1 MLKSLLAPLLTVAET
16 RVDTRVEWLAAPEA
30 WITALI
36 IVPAMFGLVWWIYR
50 GEPGPSGKLPRL
62 AMGALRLAVLLV
74 MVLIL
79 FRPTLTKE
87 RVQTEDST
95 ILVIVDDSYSMG
107 IQDRFADQ
115 EETAALQRI
124 LGVTYS
130 DETTR
135 LEVVKG
141 LLERSELGFIDELRA
156 KGDVTVVAASN
167 GVRRLSELAR
177 TDANSIAEVEEFSA
191 EGLQLRGRVTR
202 LGDSVT
208 DAVNDLRGESVAAV
222 ILISDGRDNGG
233 AVDPEEAARR
243 LGMRE
248 IPIFTI
254 GVGNAE
260 EPRNIKVFGL
270 DLAEVVLEGDKV
282 NVDFQ
287 VESKGYPGEQVRAEF
302 QLVRDD
308 GSIEQRVP
316 WWLTL
321 GEDGEVVTQRLEFQ
335 PRSPGTFVARI
346 EIPAKEGELFV
357 DDNVDEQGITVLAQ
371 KIKVLYVE
379 GPPRYDYRYLKNS
392 LTRDPTMQS
401 QILLLEA
408 DPEFLQE
415 SSPGL
420 APLKEF
426 PRTREDLFEYD
437 VVMIGD
443 LHPDSLSRA
452 QKEWLVEF
460 VDDHGGGVIFLSGQW
475 FMPQRYRGDPL
486 EKLLPV
492 ELEDVE
498 ARGYDTGDLTEP
510 FHVVLTPEG
519 LDHPVMQLVGD
530 PELNQ
535 RMWQWQ
541 GRSDVTLPGFYW
553 YAKVKKLKKGA
564 VSLAVHESEEHF
576 SYGPRPVFAFQY
588 MGRGRTFIAL
598 TDDTWRLRK
607 LVGNRW
613 FYRFW
618 GQAIR
623 FVSAGRLLG
632 SSKRF
637 SVSTDQREYVLGARI
652 KVLARALGT
661 DFKPTRD
668 EQQTLEVE
676 RTDPPGEEKSMV
688 QAVQNPARPEYYE
701 TTVEAREI
709 GDHRISLLDREEP
722 VASTLY
728 RVVVPQMEYADPRM
742 DRPRLERVARLSGG
756 SYHRIG
762 DAMKV
767 PPLIETIEKEIPIS
781 EEREPLWDTR
791 WVLLLFVGL
800 LSVEWILR
808 KVFRLQ

>member
-1 MLKSLLAPLLTVAET
+1 L
-16 RVDTRVEWLAAPEA
+16 
-30 WITALI
+30 
-36 IVPAMFGLVWWIYR
+36 VPALFALVWWIYR
-50 GEPGPSGKLPRL
+50 GEGGPSGSWPRL
-62 AMGALRLAVLLV
+62 VMGTLRFALLLV
-74 MVLIL
+74 LVLIL
-79 FRPTLTKE
+79 FRPTLTRE

-95 ILVIVDDSYSMG
+95 ILIIVDDSYSMG
-107 IQDRFADQ
+107 IKDRFADPG
-115 EETAALQRI
+115 EAASLEKI
-124 LGVTYS
+124 LGAPFT

-135 LEVVKG
+135 LDIVTA
-141 LLERSELGFIDELRA
+141 LLERQDLAFLDQLRE
-156 KGDVTVVAASN
+156 KGDVAVVAASN
-167 GVRRLSELAR
+167 GVRRLSELSR
-177 TDANSIAEVEEFSA
+177 IREDPGEEKPVFSA
-191 EGLQLRGRVTR
+191 SGLQLRGRVTR
-202 LGDSVT
+202 LGDSIT
-208 DAVNDLRGESVAAV
+208 DAVNDLRGESIAAV

-243 LGMRE
+243 LGLRE
-248 IPIFTI
+248 IPIYTI

-270 DLAEVVLEGDKV
+270 DIAEVVLEGDKV

-287 VESKGYPGEQVRAEF
+287 IESKGYPGEQVRAEF

-308 GSIEQRVP
+308 GFVEQRVP
-316 WWLTL
+316 YYPTL
-321 GEDGEVVTQRLEFQ
+321 GEDEEVVTHRLEFQ
-335 PRSPGTFVARI
+335 PKSPGRFIARI
-346 EIPAKEGELFV
+346 EVPPRDGELFV
-357 DDNVDEQGITVLAQ
+357 DDNIDEQAVTVLAQ

-392 LTRDPTMQS
+392 LTRDPTMEAH
-401 QILLLEA
+401 ILLLEA
-408 DPEFLQE
+408 DPEFIQE

-420 APLKEF
+420 TPIKEF
-426 PRTREDLFEYD
+426 PRTREGLFEYD
-437 VVMIGD
+437 VVMLGD
-443 LHPDSLSRA
+443 LHPDRLSRA

-492 ELEDVE
+492 ELQDVE
-498 ARGYDTGDLTEP
+498 TRGYDAGDLTEP
-510 FHVVLTPEG
+510 FHVILTPEG
-519 LDHPVMQLVGD
+519 LTHPVMQLVGD
-530 PELNQ
+530 PKQNQ

-541 GRSDVTLPGFYW
+541 GRSDVSLPGFYW

-564 VSLAVHESEEHF
+564 VALAVHESEEHF

-588 MGRGRTFIAL
+588 FGRGRTFISL

-652 KVLARALGT
+652 KVLARTLGS

-668 EQQTLEVE
+668 EEQTLEVE
-676 RTDPPGEEKSMV
+676 RTDPPGEEKSVV
-688 QAVQNPARPEYYE
+688 QAVQNPARPEYFE
-701 TTVEAREI
+701 TTIEAREI
-709 GDHRISLLDREEP
+709 GDHKISLLNREEA

-756 SYHRIG
+756 SYHRVG
-762 DAMKV
+762 DATKV
-767 PPLIETIEKEIPIS
+767 PPLIVTIEKEIPIS

-800 LSVEWILR
+800 LTVEWVLR